1 MKKILTP
8 VPSKKELTLGSL
20 YLAFQ
25 WLFLPILVVLVFG
38 ETLSVT
44 RLNCMV
50 FAVNFAVTVPIFR
63 RFLRESMEQFRSRPL
78 YCLFYVLKGFGMYWL
93 GSYVLSYLVVGID
106 PNFANINDA
115 SIDLMV
121 SEDFGLMFLCT
132 VVLVPITEELLYRGI
147 FFGGLCNRN
156 RTVAFVL
163 STIVF
168 ALIHVTAYV
177 GYYPPTTLL
186 LCFLQYIPAGV
197 ALAWAWTKTGT
208 ILTPI
213 VMHMVINAIGVTA
226 MR

>member
-1 MKKILTP
+1 MKQNLYP
-8 VPSKKELTLGSL
+8 VPSKKELILGSL
-20 YLAFQ
+20 YLVFQ
-25 WLFLPILVVLVFG
+25 WIILPVIVVLAFG
-38 ETLSVT
+38 DRLSLT
-44 RLNCMV
+44 RLNCLV
-50 FAVNFAVTVPIFR
+50 FAVNFALTVPIFR
-63 RFLRESMEQFRSRPL
+63 RFLKDSMELFRQRTGF
-78 YCLFYVLKGFGMYWL
+78 CLFCGLKAFGMYWL
-93 GSYVLSYLVVGID
+93 GNYVLSYLILAID